1 MPKTDSSDAPQAYQS
16 VVLTKEPVKVRRVT
30 LSTSLPGVAPTKVV
44 VAATV
49 TTVLAM
55 ALVPTDAI
63 GIGIALTGVAVL
75 AAVFTASPERPT
87 VPELI
92 TAAGIVALLLVSGW
106 RSAGWLAAV
115 CTAIA
120 ILATGTLVV
129 GARTIREMAAA
140 VVAPIVAVVPTAAWL
155 GRGIADGARDR
166 PVKNLG
172 AILQVAVV
180 TVVLLVV
187 FGALFAGADATFESL
202 LSTVLPDVG
211 DTEVGPSVVL
221 GLVIGGATAIGIY
234 LRYARPRLADR
245 SPRMSAEPWMWAVPT
260 GTVLVLYIAFLIT
273 QARAMFGGDDYVQ
286 ETAGL
291 TYADYARTGFWQL
304 FAVTALTILVVSIA
318 WQRADRS
325 TSVGRVLT
333 RTILG
338 GLCIAAL
345 AVVASALHRMDLY
358 MDTFGATR
366 LRVGVMA
373 TELWLGAVLVA
384 LIIAGAGLGTR
395 QLPRALGFL
404 TMVAALSFAA
414 YNPDERIAQANVD
427 RFERTGKVDLIYL
440 ASLSPDATE
449 ALLGLPVD
457 LHECVLVGIERDLA
471 DEHGPTAFNVGRH
484 EAREAL
490 DGREPGS
497 SAAPVSCAPR

>member
-16 VVLTKEPVKVRRVT
+16 VVLTKEPAKVRRVT
-30 LSTSLPGVAPTKVV
+30 LSTSLPGSAPAKV
-44 VAATV
+44 VAAVAV

-63 GIGIALTGVAVL
+63 GIGIALTGIVVL
-75 AAVFTASPERPT
+75 AAVFAASPERPT

-92 TAAGIVALLLVSGW
+92 TTTGIVALLLVSGW

-140 VVAPIVAVVPTAAWL
+140 VVAPIVAFLPTAAWL

-211 DTEVGPSVVL
+211 DTEVGPGVVL
-221 GLVIGGATAIGIY
+221 GLVIGGAAAIGIY
-234 LRYARPRLADR
+234 LRHARPRLADR
-245 SPRMSAEPWMWAVPT
+245 SPRTSAEPWMWAVPT

-273 QARAMFGGDDYVQ
+273 QHGPCS
-286 ETAGL
+286 
-291 TYADYARTGFWQL
+291 
-304 FAVTALTILVVSIA
+304 AVTTTC
-318 WQRADRS
+318 RR
-325 TSVGRVLT
+325 R
-333 RTILG
+333 
-338 GLCIAAL
+338 
-345 AVVASALHRMDLY
+345 
-358 MDTFGATR
+358 
-366 LRVGVMA
+366 
-373 TELWLGAVLVA
+373 
-384 LIIAGAGLGTR
+384 
-395 QLPRALGFL
+395 
-404 TMVAALSFAA
+404 
-414 YNPDERIAQANVD
+414 
-427 RFERTGKVDLIYL
+427 
-440 ASLSPDATE
+440 
-449 ALLGLPVD
+449 
-457 LHECVLVGIERDLA
+457 RD
-471 DEHGPTAFNVGRH
+471 
-484 EAREAL
+484 
-490 DGREPGS
+490 
-497 SAAPVSCAPR
+497 

>member
-1 MPKTDSSDAPQAYQS
+1 MPRTDSSDAPPAYRS
-16 VVLTKEPVKVRRVT
+16 VVLTKEPPKIRRVT
-30 LSTSLPGVAPTKVV
+30 LSSSLPGAAPTKVV
-44 VAATV
+44 AAVVVV
-49 TTVLAM
+49 TALAT

-63 GIGIALTGVAVL
+63 GIGIALTGAAVV
-75 AAVFTASPERPT
+75 AAVFAASPERPT
-87 VPELI
+87 MPELI
-92 TAAGIVALLLVSGW
+92 TAAGVVALLLVSGW
-106 RSAGWLAAV
+106 RSAEWLAAV
-115 CTAIA
+115 CTALA

-129 GARTIREMAAA
+129 GARTMREMAAA
-140 VVAPIVAVVPTAAWL
+140 AVAPVVALVPAAAWM
-155 GRGIADGARDR
+155 GRGIADGVRDR

-172 AILQVAVV
+172 AIFRVAAL

-187 FGALFAGADATFESL
+187 FGALFAGADATFGSL

-221 GLVIGGATAIGIY
+221 GLVIGAGTAIAIF

-245 SPRMSAEPWMWAVPT
+245 SPRTSAEPWMWAVPT
-260 GTVLVLYIAFLIT
+260 GTLLVLYIAFLTT

-304 FAVTALTILVVSIA
+304 FAVTALTILVVTIA

-325 TSVGRVLT
+325 TRTGRVLA
-333 RTILG
+333 RAVLG

-358 MDTFGATR
+358 IDTFGATR

-384 LIIAGAGLGTR
+384 LIVAGAALGTR
-395 QLPRALGFL
+395 QLPRALMLL
-404 TMVAALSFAA
+404 TMVATLSFAA

-427 RFERTGKVDLIYL
+427 RFEQTGKVDLTYL
-440 ASLSPDATE
+440 ANLSPDATE
-449 ALLGLPVD
+449 ALLGLPDD
-457 LHECVLVGIERDLA
+457 LHECVLRAIGRDLA
-471 DEHGPTAFNVGRH
+471 AEHGPTAFNLGRH
-484 EAREAL
+484 QAREAL
-490 DGREPGS
+490 EGDEPGS
-497 SAAPVSCAPR
+497 ATAPISCAPR